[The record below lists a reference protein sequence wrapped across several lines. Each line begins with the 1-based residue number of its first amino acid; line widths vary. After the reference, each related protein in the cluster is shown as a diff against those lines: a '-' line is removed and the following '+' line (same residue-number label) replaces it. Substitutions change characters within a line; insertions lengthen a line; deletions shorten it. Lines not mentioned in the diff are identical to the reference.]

1 MDTEGEAFI
10 IANMIKA
17 EINGETINTQ
27 RNLGLE
33 SKVSSFEDN
42 DRPAT
47 HMIAHNSPSPS
58 PQKHEEEGV
67 ACSSISLYKD
77 DEYHTQGTQNQYQ
90 TGSSLPMEQQL

>member
-1 MDTEGEAFI
+1 MFEAVNVQTHESQQSSSTYRSMDTEGEAFI
-10 IANMIKA
+10 IANMLKA
-17 EINGETINTQ
+17 EVNGEAINTQ

-33 SKVSSFEDN
+33 SRVSSFEEN

-58 PQKHEEEGV
+58 PQKQEGV

-77 DEYHTQGTQNQYQ
+77 D
-90 TGSSLPMEQQL
+90 

>member
-33 SKVSSFEDN
+33 SKVSSFEEN

-58 PQKHEEEGV
+58 PQKQEGEGV

-77 DEYHTQGTQNQYQ
+77 DEYNTQGTQNQYQ
-90 TGSSLPMEQQL
+90 TGSSLPME